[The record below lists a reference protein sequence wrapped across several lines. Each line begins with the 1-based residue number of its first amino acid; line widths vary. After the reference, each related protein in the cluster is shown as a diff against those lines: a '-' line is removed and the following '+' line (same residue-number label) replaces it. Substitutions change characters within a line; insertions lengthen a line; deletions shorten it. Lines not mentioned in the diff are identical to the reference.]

1 MEEEK
6 SKEYHKGSQQQ
17 IFFID
22 SGIQALKEQ
31 LANTAMP
38 CLYQELLQRSELGVS
53 ISKMS
58 EIFPPLN

>member
-1 MEEEK
+1 MFFF
-6 SKEYHKGSQQQ
+6 SK
-17 IFFID
+17 

-38 CLYQELLQRSELGVS
+38 CLYQELPQRSELGVS